1 MLNKKVGDVAVVL
14 LSHEYGKAIFEHC
27 LVHGVVSPL
36 PPRGEKNSKKS
47 LLMCI
52 LKEVGRR
59 IALLI
64 LK

>member
-14 LSHEYGKAIFEHC
+14 LSHEYGTAIFEHC
-27 LVHGVVSPL
+27 LVHGGFF
-36 PPRGEKNSKKS
+36 PPRGEKNSKKKS

-52 LKEVGRR
+52 LNEVGWR

-64 LK
+64 